1 MWVFEWVVVW
11 LLYGYCMVVVWL
23 LYGLVLGNSTRQRVN
38 HPVACPCAGR
48 AHGGSRREESSGRST
63 CGFGTGAVCEQ
74 GRRMRQRLGGG
85 GVMAAGAADVV
96 AVCVA
101 AAGVAVAGLARAA
114 AGAAGASVAASGEAF
129 AAVSE
134 PPQP

>member
-1 MWVFEWVVVW
+1 
-11 LLYGYCMVVVWL
+11 
-23 LYGLVLGNSTRQRVN
+23 
-38 HPVACPCAGR
+38 
-48 AHGGSRREESSGRST
+48 
-63 CGFGTGAVCEQ
+63 
-74 GRRMRQRLGGG
+74 MRQRLGGG

-114 AGAAGASVAASGEAF
+114 AGAAGAGVAASGEAS

-134 PPQP
+134 PQSGEDGKLPGIFGHGHGSLT